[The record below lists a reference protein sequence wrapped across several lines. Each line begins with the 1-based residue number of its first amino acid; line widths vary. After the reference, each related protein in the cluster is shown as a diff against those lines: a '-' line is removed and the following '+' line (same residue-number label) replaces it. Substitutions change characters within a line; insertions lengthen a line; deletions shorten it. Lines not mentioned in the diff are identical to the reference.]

1 MKSFNEKV
9 NELLDKNNER
19 TIALIESKI
28 KLALKKCNGW
38 VLTLPMDILILEYCV
53 INNDL
58 NLVPV
63 LLKTSNQP
71 EYNKNHNII
80 RASQL
85 NLDNMVKLLWNDQ
98 RVKNT
103 LKKDDQELYN
113 KLIIQDVKN
122 KVSVF

>member
-103 LKKDDQELYN
+103 LKKDDLELYN